1 MPDGAY
7 PSPGQVVMD
16 SYAGRFEDLDTPLW
30 LNLGCWKTAQF
41 YPAACTD
48 LARLVAQAA
57 RFEVGTRVLDAGCG
71 FAEPARFWA
80 TEFDVRVQAIN
91 NDLFQVGVA
100 ERRIARLGLADRVSV
115 TYGSATKLKFVP
127 ASFDAVAALESAFH
141 FNTRTDFFAEAL
153 RLLVPGG
160 RLVLADLAS
169 LPGYVQS
176 DHNRHVRRSGRIPES
191 NVCDAGVYAARV
203 TAAGFVRVEVQ
214 SIRKMVFPGMAKLI
228 RELAQNRGAPESIAI
243 RLSDDEIAGC
253 SGASLWEDHFGLGD
267 FILVTAEKPG

>member
-7 PSPGQVVMD
+7 PSPGQAVMD
-16 SYAGRFEDLDTPLW
+16 SYAGRFEDVDTPLW

-48 LARLVAQAA
+48 LARIVAQAA
-57 RFEVGTRVLDAGCG
+57 RFEAGAQVLDAGCG

-80 TEFDVRVQAIN
+80 TEFNVRVKAVN

-115 TYGSATKLKFVP
+115 VHGSATKLKFDLD
-127 ASFDAVAALESAFH
+127 SFDAVVALESAFH
-141 FNTRTDFFAEAL
+141 FNTRADFFAEAL
-153 RLLVPGG
+153 RVLVPGG

-176 DHNRHVRRSGRIPES
+176 DHNRQVRRSGRIPES
-191 NVCDAGVYAARV
+191 NVCNAEAYAVRV
-203 TAAGFVRVEVQ
+203 TRAGFVRVAAQ
-214 SIRKMVFPGMAKLI
+214 SIRNMVFPGMAKLL
-228 RELAQNRGAPESIAI
+228 RELARNGGSPESIAV
-243 RLSDDEIAGC
+243 RMSDDEIAGC
-253 SGASLWEDHFGLGD
+253 IGASLWEDHFGLGD
-267 FILVTAEKPG
+267 FILVTAVKPG